1 MWSCTIIGYTL
12 TETVSLQ
19 ILATMFDFAYEWVMT
34 YVLFH
39 AAPTSLFLVT

>member
-1 MWSCTIIGYTL
+1 MWSCTIIGFIL

-19 ILATMFDFAYEWVMT
+19 ILAMMFDFAYEWAMA